1 VKSPAQG
8 GRLTVRAVNQVMDK
22 YPIAIEGVQRR
33 VNPHDCRRTYAR
45 RLFEAHVDPVVI
57 QQNLGHADLKT
68 MLEYIGAL
76 DMEARRP
83 GELYDQPD
91 LSRFAAL
98 V

>member
-1 VKSPAQG
+1 M
-8 GRLTVRAVNQVMDK
+8 TVRAVNQVMDK

-68 MLEYIGAL
+68 TLEYIGAL
-76 DMEARRP
+76 NMDQRRP
-83 GELYDQPD
+83 PAIYSQPD
-91 LSRFAAL
+91 LGRFDAL
-98 V
+98 L